1 MPEDTFKPLLMGYLD
16 SELTEL
22 ETQRIEQHLE
32 GCADCAKELEEF
44 RRLKEVTQNMRVL
57 TPDARSWDEYWSHV
71 YNRLE
76 RRIGWI
82 LMSIGAILIL
92 SYGVYSLAA
101 RFLLR
106 SDVPIIIRFGIVAFV
121 VGFCTL
127 LISVLRERIFMSR
140 TDKYERIKR

>member
-1 MPEDTFKPLLMGYLD
+1 MPEDMFKPLLMGYLD

-22 ETQRIEQHLE
+22 ETVRIEQHL
-32 GCADCAKELEEF
+32 GQCADCAKELEEF
-44 RRLKEVTQNMRVL
+44 RKLKEVTQNMRVL

-76 RRIGWI
+76 RRAGWI
-82 LMSIGAILIL
+82 LMSIGSILIL
-92 SYGVYSLAA
+92 SYGLYSLVAK
-101 RFLLR
+101 FLLR
-106 SDVPIIIRFGIVAFV
+106 SDFPLLIRIGIVALV

-140 TDKYERIKR
+140 IDKYERIKR

>member
-22 ETQRIEQHLE
+22 EAVRIEQHL
-32 GCADCAKELEEF
+32 GQCADCAKELEEF
-44 RRLKEVTQNMRVL
+44 RKLKEVTKNMRVL

-76 RRIGWI
+76 RRAGWI

-92 SYGVYSLAA
+92 SYGLYGLVAK
-101 RFLLR
+101 FLLR
-106 SDVPIIIRFGIVAFV
+106 SDFPLLIRLGIVALV

-140 TDKYERIKR
+140 IDKYERIKR

>member
-16 SELTEL
+16 AELTEL

-32 GCADCAKELEEF
+32 RCADCTKELEEF

-106 SDVPIIIRFGIVAFV
+106 SDFPIIVRLGIVALV